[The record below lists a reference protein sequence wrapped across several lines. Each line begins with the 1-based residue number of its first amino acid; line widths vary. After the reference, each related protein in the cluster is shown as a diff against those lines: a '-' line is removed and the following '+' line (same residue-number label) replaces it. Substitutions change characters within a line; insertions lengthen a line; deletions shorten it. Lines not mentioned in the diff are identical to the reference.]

1 MSDLVGVGL
10 WLYSG
15 HVSQPPLEKPVHL
28 QPQDGSAWG
37 WLAQRKAATAAAALG
52 LVSFLV
58 VAIAQGEVWATPDWR
73 VSVPGFVVT
82 AIVSAISLARRERN
96 GYWLWAIGLALA
108 AAAIVLGWF
117 LMIAIV
123 IGAAAVLIL
132 ILHAVM

>member
-1 MSDLVGVGL
+1 
-10 WLYSG
+10 
-15 HVSQPPLEKPVHL
+15 VSQAPLDKPDHL
-28 QPQDGSAWG
+28 RAEDTSALG

-73 VSVPGFVVT
+73 LSVPGFVLA
-82 AIVSAISLARRERN
+82 AIASAVSLARRERD

>member
-1 MSDLVGVGL
+1 MTDLVGCGL

-15 HVSQPPLEKPVHL
+15 DVIPAPLEKPDHL
-28 QPQDGSAWG
+28 KPEATSAPA
-37 WLAQRKAATAAAALG
+37 WLAQRKAATSAAVLG

-58 VAIAQGEVWATPDWR
+58 VAITQGEVWATPDWR
-73 VSVPGFVVT
+73 ISVPGFVLT
-82 AIVSAISLARRERN
+82 AVVSAASLARRERN
-96 GYWLWAIGLALA
+96 AYWLWGLGLALA

>member
-1 MSDLVGVGL
+1 MSEA
-10 WLYSG
+10 
-15 HVSQPPLEKPVHL
+15 PLEKPEHL
-28 QPQDGSAWG
+28 RPVAVSTSS
-37 WLAQRKAATAAAALG
+37 WLAQRKAALAAGVLG
-52 LVSFLV
+52 LVSFIV
-58 VAIAQGEVWATPDWR
+58 AAIAQGQVWATPDWR
-73 VSVPGFVVT
+73 VSVPGFVLT
-82 AIVSAISLARRERN
+82 AIAAAVSLARREPD